1 MLAGI
6 GCAFCVLI
14 AILITGFARA
24 RRRRTVDKAMRDYV
38 RRAY

>member
-1 MLAGI
+1 MLEE
-6 GCAFCVLI
+6 I
-14 AILITGFARA
+14 AIAICVSAIIAIWLITKA